1 MYGPARIR
9 GKERAEV
16 TACTLV
22 DPAAA
27 PGPAAPGA
35 PGALAVDSL
44 NGRRVAL
51 LKNAWPSW
59 HRMTDRFER
68 LLTDRVAG
76 VTTEQHLIP
85 NGSAADPGQLKSI
98 AQKAD
103 AAVVGLAN
111 CGSCT
116 AWSFHD
122 AMTLSGLGLPVV
134 LVVTSEFTSLV
145 RALSATKGVSL
156 PTVVI
161 DRNPETVDLATALDL
176 LDDAYQP
183 IVDALVTPAGAGV
196 AGAGLTGLAGT
207 GSQAVPTAGA
217 TGGARVLD
225 YADED
230 AALQACHDYEW
241 TDGLPVV
248 VPTVTRVDAMLAA
261 IGDPDAVIA
270 AMPPSGFALTNR
282 ALAANAV
289 MAGCLPGHLP
299 VLAAL
304 VRAVCVPEY
313 NLNGIATT
321 TGPSTPFAVVSGPA
335 AARAGLNAGRGAL
348 GPGWRANASIG
359 RALRLLIG
367 NIGRA
372 RPGEVSKSIMGQP
385 GRYTMCIGEDEAAS
399 PWEPLHVTLG
409 LAAGES
415 AVTALGATGTM
426 NVLTP
431 RSDVSA
437 MLTLLGD
444 ALAYLGNPNIVM
456 GKGTVA
462 VLVTPGHA
470 RAMAGAGLSKADV
483 AAEIWARSS
492 IPVERFPP
500 SAHAE
505 PPYEFILRDG
515 RVYPVAGPQQ
525 VYVIVVGGPEPTHA
539 TVVPSHPSCR
549 PVTTLM

>member
-1 MYGPARIR
+1 MTGY
-9 GKERAEV
+9 
-16 TACTLV
+16 TLV
-22 DPAAA
+22 DPTLVPASAG
-27 PGPAAPGA
+27 PGIPGA
-35 PGALAVDSL
+35 GTVDSL
-44 NGRRVAL
+44 AGRKVAL

-59 HRMTDRFER
+59 HQMTDRFER
-68 LLTDRVAG
+68 LLTGQVAG
-76 VTTEQHLIP
+76 TTTEQYLIP
-85 NGSAADPGQLKSI
+85 NGSAADPALLAAI
-98 AQKAD
+98 AEGSD

-122 AMTLSGLGLPVV
+122 AMTLSALGLPVV

-145 RALSATKGVSL
+145 RALSATRGVTM

-161 DRNPETVDLATALDL
+161 GRNPETVDPATALDL
-176 LDDAYQP
+176 LDRAYQP
-183 IVDALVTPAGAGV
+183 IVDALVTPSVSPTGALAEAGPAAPSG
-196 AGAGLTGLAGT
+196 
-207 GSQAVPTAGA
+207 QAA
-217 TGGARVLD
+217 GARVLD

-230 AALQACHDYEW
+230 AALAACHDYEW

-248 VPTVTRVDAMLAA
+248 LPTVARVDAMLAA
-261 IGDPDAVIA
+261 LGQYSPGGPEAVVA
-270 AMPPSGFALTNR
+270 AMPPSGFAVTNR

-299 VLAAL
+299 VLEAL
-304 VRAVCVPEY
+304 VRAVCAPEY

-335 AARAGLNAGRGAL
+335 AASAGVNHGRGAL

-367 NIGRA
+367 NVGRA

-385 GRYTMCIGEDEAAS
+385 GRYTMCVAENEAGS

-409 LAAGES
+409 LAAGDS

-444 ALAYLGNPNIVM
+444 SLAYLGNPNVVM
-456 GKGTVA
+456 GKGTVG
-462 VLVTPGHA
+462 VLITPGHA
-470 RAMAGAGLSKADV
+470 QAMARAGLTKADA

-492 IPVERFPP
+492 IPAERFPP
-500 SAHAE
+500 SARAE
-505 PPYEFILRDG
+505 PPYEFVERDG
-515 RVYPVAGPQQ
+515 RVYPVAGPEH

-549 PVTTLM
+549 PVTVPIR

>member
-1 MYGPARIR
+1 
-9 GKERAEV
+9 
-16 TACTLV
+16 
-22 DPAAA
+22 
-27 PGPAAPGA
+27 
-35 PGALAVDSL
+35 VDSL
-44 NGRRVAL
+44 AGRKVAL

-59 HRMTDRFER
+59 HQMTDRFER

-76 VTTEQHLIP
+76 TTTEQYLIP
-85 NGSAADPGQLKSI
+85 NGSAADPGLLTEI
-98 AQKAD
+98 AAGSD

-122 AMTLSGLGLPVV
+122 AMTLSALGLPVV

-145 RALSATKGVSL
+145 RALSATRGVSL

-161 DRNPETVDLATALDL
+161 GRNPETVDPATALDL
-176 LDDAYQP
+176 LDRAYQP
-183 IVDALVTPAGAGV
+183 IVDALVAPAGGAV
-196 AGAGLTGLAGT
+196 AGDGPAAG
-207 GSQAVPTAGA
+207 PTAAAGRAGA
-217 TGGARVLD
+217 ARALD

-230 AALQACHDYEW
+230 AALAACHDYEW

-248 VPTVTRVDAMLAA
+248 LPTVARVDAMLAA
-261 IGDPDAVIA
+261 LGDPEAVVA
-270 AMPPSGFALTNR
+270 AMPPSGFAVTNR

-289 MAGCLPGHLP
+289 MAGCLPEHLP
-299 VLAAL
+299 VLEAL
-304 VRAVCVPEY
+304 VRAVCAPEY

-335 AARAGLNAGRGAL
+335 AARAGVNHGRGAL

-367 NIGRA
+367 NVGRA

-385 GRYTMCIGEDEAAS
+385 GRYTMCVAENEAGS

-409 LAAGES
+409 LDAGDS

-444 ALAYLGNPNIVM
+444 SLAYLGNPNVVM
-456 GKGTVA
+456 GKGTVG
-462 VLVTPGHA
+462 VLITPGHA
-470 RAMAGAGLSKADV
+470 QAMARAGLTKADA

-492 IPVERFPP
+492 IPIERFPA

-505 PPYEFILRDG
+505 PPYEFVERDG
-515 RVYPVAGPQQ
+515 RVYPVAGPEH
-525 VYVIVVGGPEPTHA
+525 VYVIVAGGPEPTHA

-549 PVTTLM
+549 PVTVPVR

>member
-1 MYGPARIR
+1 M
-9 GKERAEV
+9 
-16 TACTLV
+16 LV
-22 DPAAA
+22 DPTSA
-27 PGPAAPGA
+27 PAPTAPGA
-35 PGALAVDSL
+35 SDALPVDSL
-44 NGRRVAL
+44 NGRKVAL

-76 VTTEQHLIP
+76 VATAQHLIP
-85 NGSAADPGQLKSI
+85 NGSAADPGLLKAI
-98 AQKAD
+98 AEESD

-122 AMTLSGLGLPVV
+122 AMALSAMGLPVV

-161 DRNPETVDLATALDL
+161 SRNPETVDEAAALDL
-176 LDDAYQP
+176 LDHAYQP
-183 IVDALVTPAGAGV
+183 IVDALVSPAGGDLDEAGPV
-196 AGAGLTGLAGT
+196 GAGPVEAGP
-207 GSQAVPTAGA
+207 A
-217 TGGARVLD
+217 GARVLD

-230 AALQACHDYEW
+230 TALAACHDFGW

-248 VPTVTRVDAMLAA
+248 LPTVPRVDAMLAA
-261 IGDPDAVIA
+261 LGQYSFGEGDAVVA
-270 AMPPSGFALTNR
+270 AMPPSGFAVTNR

-299 VLAAL
+299 VLSAL
-304 VRAVCVPEY
+304 VRAVCGPEF

-335 AARAGLNAGRGAL
+335 AAQAGLNAGRGAL

-372 RPGEVSKSIMGQP
+372 QPGEVSKSIMGQP
-385 GRYTMCIGEDEAAS
+385 GRYTMCIAENEAAS

-462 VLVTPGHA
+462 ALITPGHA
-470 RAMAGAGLSKADV
+470 QAMARAGLSKADA

-492 IPVERFPP
+492 IPIERFPAA
-500 SAHAE
+500 AHPD
-505 PPYEFILRDG
+505 PPYEFIVHDG
-515 RVYPVAGPQQ
+515 RVYPVAGPEQ
-525 VYVIVVGGPEPTHA
+525 VYVIVAGGPEPTHA

-549 PVTTLM
+549 PVTERIP

>member
-1 MYGPARIR
+1 MIR
-9 GKERAEV
+9 
-16 TACTLV
+16 LV
-22 DPAAA
+22 DPTSVPMPTA
-27 PGPAAPGA
+27 PEAPNV
-35 PGALAVDSL
+35 LHVDSL
-44 NGRRVAL
+44 NGRKIAL

-76 VTTEQHLIP
+76 IATEQHLIP
-85 NGSAADPGQLKSI
+85 NGSAADPGLLASI
-98 AQKAD
+98 AEEAD

-122 AMTLSGLGLPVV
+122 AMSLSAMGLPVV

-145 RALSATKGVSL
+145 QALSATKGVSL

-161 DRNPETVDLATALDL
+161 SRNPETVAEATALDL
-176 LDDAYQP
+176 LDQAYQP
-183 IVDALVTPAGAGV
+183 IVDALVTPVGAGPQAAPAAGARLLEY
-196 AGAGLTGLAGT
+196 ANEDTALA
-207 GSQAVPTAGA
+207 
-217 TGGARVLD
+217 
-225 YADED
+225 
-230 AALQACHDYEW
+230 ACHDFAW

-248 VPTVTRVDAMLAA
+248 VPTVPRVDTMLAA
-261 IGDPDAVIA
+261 LGDADAVVT

-289 MAGCLPGHLP
+289 MAGCLPEHLP

-304 VRAVCVPEY
+304 VRAVCTPEF

-335 AARAGLNAGRGAL
+335 AAEAGLNAGRGAL

-385 GRYTMCIGEDEAAS
+385 GRYTMCVAENEAAS
-399 PWEPLHVTLG
+399 PWEPLHVSLG
-409 LAAGES
+409 LAAGDS

-444 ALAYLGNPNIVM
+444 ALAYLGNPNVVM

-462 VLVTPGHA
+462 VLVSPGHA
-470 RAMAGAGLSKADV
+470 QAMARAGLSKAD
-483 AAEIWARSS
+483 AAAQIWARSS
-492 IPVERFPP
+492 IPIGRFPA
-500 SAHAE
+500 SAHPD
-505 PPYEFILRDG
+505 PPYEFIVHDD
-515 RVYPVAGPQQ
+515 RVYPVAGPEQ

-549 PVTTLM
+549 PVTERIRT

>member
-1 MYGPARIR
+1 VAVLAPHDRPV
-9 GKERAEV
+9 RA
-16 TACTLV
+16 
-22 DPAAA
+22 PPRR
-27 PGPAAPGA
+27 PGGGIA
-35 PGALAVDSL
+35 
-44 NGRRVAL
+44 
-51 LKNAWPSW
+51 
-59 HRMTDRFER
+59 
-68 LLTDRVAG
+68 
-76 VTTEQHLIP
+76 TEQHLIP
-85 NGSAADPGQLKSI
+85 NGSAADPGLLASI
-98 AQKAD
+98 AERAD

-122 AMTLSGLGLPVV
+122 AMSLSALGLPVV

-145 RALSATKGVSL
+145 QALSATKGVSL

-161 DRNPETVDLATALDL
+161 SRNPETVDEATALDL
-176 LDDAYQP
+176 LDHAYQP
-183 IVDALVTPAGAGV
+183 IVDALVAPAGAGPH
-196 AGAGLTGLAGT
+196 AAPAPRSSGAA
-207 GSQAVPTAGA
+207 
-217 TGGARVLD
+217 GARVLD

-230 AALQACHDYEW
+230 TALAACHDYEW

-248 VPTVTRVDAMLAA
+248 VPTVARVDAMLAVL
-261 IGDPDAVIA
+261 GQYSSGEGGA
-270 AMPPSGFALTNR
+270 AGARVLDYADEDTAL

-289 MAGCLPGHLP
+289 MAECLPEHLP
-299 VLAAL
+299 VLPAL
-304 VRAVCVPEY
+304 VRAVCVPEF

-321 TGPSTPFAVVSGPA
+321 TGPSTPFAVVSGHA
-335 AARAGLNAGRGAL
+335 AAQAGVNPGRGAL

-385 GRYTMCIGEDEAAS
+385 GRYTMCIAENEAAS
-399 PWEPLHVTLG
+399 PWEPLRVTLG
-409 LAAGES
+409 LPAGES

-437 MLTLLGD
+437 MLTILGD
-444 ALAYLGNPNIVM
+444 SLAYLGNPNIVM

-462 VLVTPGHA
+462 VLVSPGHA
-470 RAMAGAGLSKADV
+470 QAMARSGLSKAEV

-492 IPVERFPP
+492 IPIGRFPA
-500 SAHAE
+500 SAHPD
-505 PPYEFILRDG
+505 PPYEFIVHDG
-515 RVYPVAGPQQ
+515 RVYPVAGPEQI
-525 VYVIVVGGPEPTHA
+525 YVIVVGGPEPTHA

-549 PVTTLM
+549 PVTERI

>member
-1 MYGPARIR
+1 MM
-9 GKERAEV
+9 
-16 TACTLV
+16 LV
-22 DPAAA
+22 DPTSA
-27 PGPAAPGA
+27 PVPAAPGA
-35 PGALAVDSL
+35 TEVSPVGPL
-44 NGRRVAL
+44 NGRKVAL

-68 LLTDRVAG
+68 LLTDQVAG
-76 VTTEQHLIP
+76 VATEQHLIP
-85 NGSAADPGQLKSI
+85 NGSAADPGLLASI
-98 AQKAD
+98 AEGAD
-103 AAVVGLAN
+103 VAVVGLAN

-122 AMTLSGLGLPVV
+122 AMSLSAMGLPVV

-145 RALSATKGVSL
+145 RALSATKGVTL

-161 DRNPETVDLATALDL
+161 SRNPETVDEATALDL
-176 LDDAYQP
+176 LDRAYQP
-183 IVDALVTPAGAGV
+183 IVDALVAPAA
-196 AGAGLTGLAGT
+196 ANPDAA
-207 GSQAVPTAGA
+207 QA
-217 TGGARVLD
+217 GGARVPEYVLD

-230 AALQACHDYEW
+230 TALQACHDYEW

-248 VPTVTRVDAMLAA
+248 VPTAPRVDAMLAVL
-261 IGDPDAVIA
+261 GDADAVVA

-289 MAGCLPGHLP
+289 MAGCLPEHLQ

-304 VRAVCVPEY
+304 VRAVCAPEF

-335 AARAGLNAGRGAL
+335 AAQAGVNPGRGAL

-385 GRYTMCIGEDEAAS
+385 GRYTMCVAENEAAS

-437 MLTLLGD
+437 MLTILGD
-444 ALAYLGNPNIVM
+444 SLAYLGNPNIVM

-462 VLVTPGHA
+462 VLVSPGHA
-470 RAMAGAGLSKADV
+470 QAMARSGLSKADV

-492 IPVERFPP
+492 IPIERFPA
-500 SAHAE
+500 SAHPD
-505 PPYEFILRDG
+505 PPYEFIVHDG
-515 RVYPVAGPQQ
+515 RVYPIAGPEQ

-549 PVTTLM
+549 PVTERIRMTRRAE

>member
-1 MYGPARIR
+1 MTGY
-9 GKERAEV
+9 
-16 TACTLV
+16 TLV
-22 DPAAA
+22 DPTSVPASAG
-27 PGPAAPGA
+27 PGIPGA
-35 PGALAVDSL
+35 GPVDSL
-44 NGRRVAL
+44 AGRKVAL

-59 HRMTDRFER
+59 HQMTDRFER

-76 VTTEQHLIP
+76 TTTEQHLIP
-85 NGSAADPGQLKSI
+85 NGSAADPGLLAAI
-98 AQKAD
+98 AEGSD

-122 AMTLSGLGLPVV
+122 AMSLSALGLPVV

-145 RALSATKGVSL
+145 RALSATRGVTL

-161 DRNPETVDLATALDL
+161 DRNPETVDQATALDL
-176 LDDAYQP
+176 LDRAYQP
-183 IVDALVTPAGAGV
+183 IVDALVAPASPAGGDGAQ
-196 AGAGLTGLAGT
+196 AGAAVAAG
-207 GSQAVPTAGA
+207 P
-217 TGGARVLD
+217 ARVLD

-230 AALQACHDYEW
+230 AALAACHDYEW

-248 VPTVTRVDAMLAA
+248 LPTVSRVDAMLAA
-261 IGDPDAVIA
+261 LGDAEAVVA
-270 AMPPSGFALTNR
+270 AMPPSGFAVTNR

-304 VRAVCVPEY
+304 VRAVCAPQY

-335 AARAGLNAGRGAL
+335 AASAGLNHGRGAL

-367 NIGRA
+367 NVGRA

-385 GRYTMCIGEDEAAS
+385 GRYTMCVAENEAGS

-409 LAAGES
+409 LAAGDS

-444 ALAYLGNPNIVM
+444 ALAYLGNPNVVM
-456 GKGTVA
+456 GKGTVG
-462 VLVTPGHA
+462 VLITPGHA
-470 RAMAGAGLSKADV
+470 RAMARAGLAKADV

-492 IPVERFPP
+492 IPIERFPP
-500 SAHAE
+500 SGYAE
-505 PPYEFILRDG
+505 PPYEFVLRDG
-515 RVYPVAGPQQ
+515 RVYPVAGPEH

-549 PVTTLM
+549 PVTVPVR

>member
-1 MYGPARIR
+1 MM
-9 GKERAEV
+9 
-16 TACTLV
+16 LV
-22 DPAAA
+22 DPTAA
-27 PGPAAPGA
+27 PAPAALRPPGA
-35 PGALAVDSL
+35 SPVDSL
-44 NGRRVAL
+44 NGRTVAL

-68 LLTDRVAG
+68 ILTDRVAG
-76 VTTEQHLIP
+76 IATEQHLIP
-85 NGSAADPGQLKSI
+85 NGSAADPGLLASI
-98 AQKAD
+98 AEGAD

-122 AMTLSGLGLPVV
+122 AVSLSAMGLPVV

-145 RALSATKGVSL
+145 QALSAAKGISV

-161 DRNPETVDLATALDL
+161 NRNPETVDEATALGL
-176 LDDAYQP
+176 LDHAYQP
-183 IVDALVTPAGAGV
+183 IVDALVTQAGAGPHAV
-196 AGAGLTGLAGT
+196 PAAGTAPRPDRAGAA
-207 GSQAVPTAGA
+207 Q
-217 TGGARVLD
+217 VLD
-225 YADED
+225 YPDED
-230 AALQACHDYEW
+230 TALAACHDHEW

-248 VPTVTRVDAMLAA
+248 VPTVPRVDAMLAVL
-261 IGDPDAVIA
+261 GDAEAVIA
-270 AMPPSGFALTNR
+270 SMPPSGFAVTNR

-289 MAGCLPGHLP
+289 MAGCLPGHLAI
-299 VLAAL
+299 LAAL
-304 VRAVCVPEY
+304 VRAVCAPEF

-335 AARAGLNAGRGAL
+335 AARAGVNPGRGAL

-367 NIGRA
+367 NIGQA

-385 GRYTMCIGEDEAAS
+385 GRYTMCVAENEAAS

-409 LAAGES
+409 LSAGES

-437 MLTLLGD
+437 MLTVLGD
-444 ALAYLGNPNIVM
+444 SLAYLGNPNVVM

-462 VLVTPGHA
+462 VLVSPGHA
-470 RAMAGAGLSKADV
+470 RAMARSGLSKADV

-492 IPVERFPP
+492 IPVGRFPA
-500 SAHAE
+500 SAHPD
-505 PPYEFILRDG
+505 PPYEFIIRDG
-515 RVYPVAGPQQ
+515 RVYPVAGPEQ

-549 PVTTLM
+549 PVTERIPGAEM

>member
-1 MYGPARIR
+1 M
-9 GKERAEV
+9 V
-16 TACTLV
+16 TACMLV
-22 DPAAA
+22 DPTSAPAPTA
-27 PGPAAPGA
+27 PGTSD
-35 PGALAVDSL
+35 ALPMDSL
-44 NGRRVAL
+44 GGRKVAL

-76 VTTEQHLIP
+76 VATAQHLIP
-85 NGSAADPGQLKSI
+85 NGSAADPGLLKSI
-98 AQKAD
+98 AEESD

-122 AMTLSGLGLPVV
+122 AMALSAMGLPVV

-161 DRNPETVDLATALDL
+161 SRNPETVDEAAALDL
-176 LDDAYQP
+176 LDHAYQP
-183 IVDALVTPAGAGV
+183 IVDALVSPASGDLDGASLVGAGP
-196 AGAGLTGLAGT
+196 A
-207 GSQAVPTAGA
+207 
-217 TGGARVLD
+217 GARVLD

-230 AALQACHDYEW
+230 TALAACHDFGW

-248 VPTVTRVDAMLAA
+248 VPTVPRVDAMLAGL
-261 IGDPDAVIA
+261 GDADAVVA

-299 VLAAL
+299 VLSAL
-304 VRAVCVPEY
+304 VRAVCVPEF

-335 AARAGLNAGRGAL
+335 AAQAGLNAGRGAL

-409 LAAGES
+409 LAADES

-444 ALAYLGNPNIVM
+444 SLAYLGNPNVVM

-462 VLVTPGHA
+462 VLVSPGHA
-470 RAMAGAGLSKADV
+470 RAMARSGLSKADV

-549 PVTTLM
+549 PVTTLI